1 MASRLFEEKVERPRK
16 YPVEK
21 EDYVGYD
28 YSAYKVLNILSL
40 DDPSLSFLP
49 YSLGYPPSIDM
60 TYMMAFLDMYAFGII
75 LLKQNLWTMRK

>member
-1 MASRLFEEKVERPRK
+1 M
-16 YPVEK
+16 EK

-49 YSLGYPPSIDM
+49 YSLGYPPSISM